1 MVTAGIFLKNGL
13 VGQVIVGDFQTDLEH
28 RHRQVLENYLQIFV
42 VLTLA
47 ILVFSV
53 RLATS
58 ISARISSLAVAVE
71 ASCTAEWENKAK
83 LCALL
88 LDLSQRSDEIGRLSA
103 ALRGMVAALYD
114 RIDANKKFAG
124 EVAHEIKTLW
134 PHCGLR
140 SGRLPLP
147 SLVQNAS
154 NCLT

>member
-114 RIDANKKFAG
+114 RIDANEKFVG
-124 EVAHEIKTLW
+124 EVAQEIKKS
-134 PHCGLR
+134 
-140 SGRLPLP
+140 SGFT
-147 SLVQNAS
+147 AG
-154 NCLT
+154 